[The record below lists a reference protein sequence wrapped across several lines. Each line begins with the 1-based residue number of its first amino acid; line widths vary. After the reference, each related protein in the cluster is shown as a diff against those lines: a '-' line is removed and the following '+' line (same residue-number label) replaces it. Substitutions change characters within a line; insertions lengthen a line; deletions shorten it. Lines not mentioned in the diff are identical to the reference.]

1 VEWDPTTAG
10 LRLALSAGGDD
21 GVTRVVTLWGGRGA
35 YVGRA
40 GEYAPDSTS
49 EGSAWL
55 HLSTSMTIVISQR
68 LVDGAALIL
77 TDTRLLRSDYED
89 ERYRVNQLMECLMDI
104 ARVSSYPLPPAQ
116 RVGVEYGP
124 AGEPV

>member
-1 VEWDPTTAG
+1 MG
-10 LRLALSAGGDD
+10 LRLALSHATAD
-21 GVTRVVTLWGGRGA
+21 GAARVVTLWGGRGA

-55 HLSTSMTIVISQR
+55 HLSEDEGRAIYEA
-68 LVDGAALIL
+68 LADHYGHAGA
-77 TDTRLLRSDYED
+77 DTRLLRSDYED